1 MKSFALSPLLLSL
14 GLSCLGCHQ
23 EPTKKGVSETAP
35 PSVASGGKAAEV
47 QAAVAKTE
55 VKTEAKSQPKA
66 EPKTTAEGPA
76 KADDRPE
83 VERLIANL
91 KDKDWFVRRDATQSL
106 AALGDK
112 QAVEP
117 LVACLKDDNDRVRF
131 STAEALG
138 KVGDPRAVEPL
149 IACLKDT
156 KVDRSYAAEALGKLG
171 DKRAVEPLIACLK
184 DQEVGRSYAA
194 EALGKL
200 GDKQAV
206 EPLIACLKDKDERV
220 RRQAAEAL
228 GKLGDKQ
235 AAEPLMAALP
245 DWPIKD
251 TIGCPETTR
260 LQTSDRPGAILLS
273 RRAAGRQGPAG
284 RLEANPAIDPGRC
297 RLEDPR
303 KVQSAVYTVIALGKE
318 ELVDD
323 LVKFL
328 NASENEA
335 IVETYLNCRYAP
347 LNKAAENWAAKRG
360 FKVPGGAGVL
370 GPAWGHW

>member
-1 MKSFALSPLLLSL
+1 
-14 GLSCLGCHQ
+14 
-23 EPTKKGVSETAP
+23 
-35 PSVASGGKAAEV
+35 V
-47 QAAVAKTE
+47 QAVVAKTEAKTE
-55 VKTEAKSQPKA
+55 VKAQPKA

-117 LVACLKDDNDRVRF
+117 LVACLKDDDDRVRF

-138 KVGDPRAVEPL
+138 KLGDPRAVEPL

-184 DQEVGRSYAA
+184 DHEVGRSYAA

-251 TIGCPETTR
+251 TIAAALKQLDVKPTTDQER
-260 LQTSDRPGAILLS
+260 FCCRVAQRDDKGLLEDWKQTRQLILDD
-273 RRAAGRQGPAG
+273 AGSQ
-284 RLEANPAIDPGRC
+284 
-297 RLEDPR
+297 DPR
-303 KVQSAVYTVIALGKE
+303 KVQSAVYTAIALGKE

-328 NASENEA
+328 NASENDA
-335 IVETYLNCRYAP
+335 IAETYLNCRYGP

-360 FKVPGGAGVL
+360 FKVSGGAGVL